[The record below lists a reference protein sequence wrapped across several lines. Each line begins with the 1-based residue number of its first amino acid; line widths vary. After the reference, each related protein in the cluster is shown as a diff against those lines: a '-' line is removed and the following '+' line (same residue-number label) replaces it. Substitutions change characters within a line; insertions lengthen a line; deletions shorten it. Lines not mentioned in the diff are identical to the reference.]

1 MTRLQ
6 FLRYAKRVLLS
17 LWDKV
22 RIICEL
28 FDANVDV
35 FSTKTKYLLKNQL
48 AFVLFLVCWKN

>member
-17 LWDKV
+17 LWDRV

-28 FDANVDV
+28 FGANVDI
-35 FSTKTKYLLKNQL
+35 SYIYTKYILKNH
-48 AFVLFLVCWKN
+48 LFFSFF